1 MKLVRILLVL
11 CLLFTMASCSS
22 KPNCGPLDETD
33 DLPTFYHFPDLH
45 DPSSETRYGHFCAG
59 WRFESGRRI
68 ALYATGRMGG
78 YDFWDVCV
86 DDGDGWRVERFGQAE
101 GYLNPTLPRLYSEL
115 VDNILFVG
123 ENIGVI
129 TGGDGYGTPRFAA
142 SYTLDGGVTWQN
154 VFNDEGDY
162 ALFGTRKYG
171 FGNLIGFEAAPEG
184 ENIRLT
190 FRSVMGG
197 TEYRYSALLTKDGLK
212 ADTSK

>member
-1 MKLVRILLVL
+1 
-11 CLLFTMASCSS
+11 MASCSS
-22 KPNCGPLDETD
+22 KPNCGPLDESD
-33 DLPTFYHFPDLH
+33 DLPTFYRSEDIPWD
-45 DPSSETRYGHFCAG
+45 SSLDQEEYFSTRYGIFRAG
-59 WRFESGRRI
+59 WSFESGRRI
-68 ALYATGRMGG
+68 ALYATGRAGG

-123 ENIGVI
+123 ENVGVI
-129 TGGDGYGTPRFAA
+129 TGGDGYQSRKLAA

-154 VFNDEGDY
+154 VFDDEDDY
-162 ALFGTRKYG
+162 KLFGLPS
-171 FGNLIGFEAAPEG
+171 GNYRFLGFEAAPEG

-190 FRSVMGG
+190 FCSVMDG